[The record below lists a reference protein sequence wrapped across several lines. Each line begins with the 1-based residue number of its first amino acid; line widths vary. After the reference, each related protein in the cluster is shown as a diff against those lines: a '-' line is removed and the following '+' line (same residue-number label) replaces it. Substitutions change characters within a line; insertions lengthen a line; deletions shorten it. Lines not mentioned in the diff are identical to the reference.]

1 MWLGDHPKD
10 PSKSIMVIDTEG
22 KYIFQFLQ
30 KVVWFQLISKLGLN
44 HAKGSSSVDMW
55 IFILSILL
63 STVFVYNIKQVIDA
77 NSVKGLKL
85 AVNLAR
91 HVKAKSAATPSNSSS
106 TNSATTKNDPL
117 IISQKKNS
125 NRNKLGSKKS
135 SKISG
140 LMAQFETPQQSRVE
154 QLVKT
159 FEPNFGQNQKR
170 KTTSTSSP
178 SKIEKEIG
186 SAKLISKAVNYLDLN
201 NKTSYFLFRV
211 LLILICYSYL

>member
-30 KVVWFQLISKLGLN
+30 KVVGFQLISTTGLN
-44 HAKGSSSVDMW
+44 HAKGSSSIDMW

-91 HVKAKSAATPSNSSS
+91 HVKAKSAATSSNSSG
-106 TNSATTKNDPL
+106 TNSAT
-117 IISQKKNS
+117 
-125 NRNKLGSKKS
+125 R
-135 SKISG
+135 
-140 LMAQFETPQQSRVE
+140 
-154 QLVKT
+154 
-159 FEPNFGQNQKR
+159 
-170 KTTSTSSP
+170 
-178 SKIEKEIG
+178 
-186 SAKLISKAVNYLDLN
+186 Y
-201 NKTSYFLFRV
+201 
-211 LLILICYSYL
+211 